1 MATDFNAYINELQ
14 DKIDDGQEYYSQQ
27 LAKGNSETAAGA
39 AKKIALYEAQLQI
52 VNAKRYESS
61 MKESGNEAAAQ
72 SAAAKIDEYSNEYQ
86 DLISG
91 SADPATEDPATE
103 NPAPALTNNTAVD
116 QANILSD
123 ILNSPLYTEEI
134 KGAWLS
140 QYLPGLTRANV
151 QINAAQAK
159 EVKDAVRRDQ
169 AQTEAIREVAGN
181 YAARGM
187 RTPEMANR
195 GFAPIQ
201 RDTDAAEDEAGAYI
215 DSLISNKEVMYGAG
229 TEDQETF
236 MSDPNMFGSVG
247 ATARRDAVSGLTG
260 LVSQYKLNQ
269 VEEAPISPLVPSTS
283 DGVTSDPTPE
293 ATNDPTPAPAPETT
307 TTSYKIKS
315 GDTLGAIAKKYKT
328 TVAALAKQNNIAN
341 PNLIYAGSSLKIG

>member
-1 MATDFNAYINELQ
+1 MATDFSQYTNAE
-14 DKIDDGQEYYSQQ
+14 DF
-27 LAKGNSETAAGA
+27 
-39 AKKIALYEAQLQI
+39 
-52 VNAKRYESS
+52 
-61 MKESGNEAAAQ
+61 AAAMTALETGDPGD
-72 SAAAKIDEYSNEYQ
+72 AALRETMYRYAADGNIGGFYSNNQE
-86 DLISG
+86 I
-91 SADPATEDPATE
+91 TKE
-103 NPAPALTNNTAVD
+103 NPYSVDQGGERVAYTQAFEAPAPALTDNTAVD

-187 RTPEMANR
+187 RTPEMTNR

-201 RDTDAAEDEAGAYI
+201 RDTDAAEDTADAYI

-247 ATARRDAVSGLTG
+247 ATARRDAISGLTG
-260 LVSQYKLNQ
+260 LISQYKLNQ
-269 VEEAPISPLVPSTS
+269 VEEAPISPLTPSTS

-293 ATNDPTPAPAPETT
+293 ATNDPTPAPAPAPAPETT